1 MCIYLHNLNELTNE
15 LRIESTATSMNASNA
30 LKSLGFDIMKVL
42 VGESC
47 DRFKEISANC
57 WQQDKQFT

>member
-15 LRIESTATSMNASNA
+15 LRSESTATSMNALNA

-42 VGESC
+42 VGE
-47 DRFKEISANC
+47 RE
-57 WQQDKQFT
+57 